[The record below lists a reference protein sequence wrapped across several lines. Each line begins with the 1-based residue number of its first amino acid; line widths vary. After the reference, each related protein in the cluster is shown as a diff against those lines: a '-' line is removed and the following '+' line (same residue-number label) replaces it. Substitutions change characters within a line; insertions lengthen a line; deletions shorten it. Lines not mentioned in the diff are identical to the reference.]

1 MKKLSSLVI
10 VFSSLAM
17 IASFYLP
24 LWEVNLEAPQYP
36 EGLVMQIWLN
46 HLSGDVNIISG
57 LNHYI
62 GMKHIDESM
71 FPEFQYMGKIIIGF
85 IISGVFV
92 GLMRKKW
99 LLTVWFVAFL
109 AVAALGIYDFWSW
122 EYDYG
127 HNLSPT
133 AAIKIPGMS
142 YQPPLIGS
150 KQLLNFN
157 ASSYPS
163 FGGLIIMIAGTLSL
177 CVFIFEIFFAK
188 KTDVARKEST
198 ASQMKV
204 VMAK

>member
-1 MKKLSSLVI
+1 MKKYSSLILII
-10 VFSSLAM
+10 VSLAM
-17 IASFYLP
+17 FASFYFP
-24 LWEVNLEAPQYP
+24 LWEVTLEAPQYP
-36 EGLVMQIWLN
+36 EGLAMQIWLN
-46 HLSGDVNIISG
+46 HLSGDVATISG

-71 FPEFQYMGKIIIGF
+71 FPELKYMQKIILAF

-99 LLTVWFVAFL
+99 LFTIWFVAFF

-133 AAIKIPGMS
+133 AAIKIEGMS

-157 ASSYPS
+157 ATSYPS
-163 FGGLIIMIAGTLSL
+163 LGGLIIMIAGTISL
-177 CVFIFEIFFAK
+177 CVFVYEMLLEKKFTAK
-188 KTDVARKEST
+188 KKNQFR
-198 ASQMKV
+198 Q
-204 VMAK
+204 